1 MARAALPQF
10 ATGNDLLEGD
20 SVYFTTQGGWSR
32 EIRDAALAVGPEAA
46 ADLLAR
52 ASGFPDAVVGVYL
65 ADALLDAEGRARPAH
80 FRETFRMR
88 GPSNR
93 PEHARGA
100 AAAEV

>member
-46 ADLLAR
+46 ADLL
-52 ASGFPDAVVGVYL
+52 VGAAGHGNGLY
-65 ADALLDAEGRARPAH
+65 LLDAEGRARPAH